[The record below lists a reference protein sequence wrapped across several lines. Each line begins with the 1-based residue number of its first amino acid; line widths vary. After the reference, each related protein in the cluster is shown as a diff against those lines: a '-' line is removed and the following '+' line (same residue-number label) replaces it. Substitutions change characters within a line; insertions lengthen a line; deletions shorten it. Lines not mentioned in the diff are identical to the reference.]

1 MRRNETPLSAN
12 SGLWHRSKLPLK
24 TRRVEGLQVLF
35 KAPRIALTTKMLGYN
50 EGTANFAVVEPE
62 REYGPAPFGR
72 HIACTIC

>member
-1 MRRNETPLSAN
+1 MAPQQTAFENAS
-12 SGLWHRSKLPLK
+12 
-24 TRRVEGLQVLF
+24 VEGLQVLF
-35 KAPRIALTTKMLGYN
+35 KAPRIALTTKMLDYN